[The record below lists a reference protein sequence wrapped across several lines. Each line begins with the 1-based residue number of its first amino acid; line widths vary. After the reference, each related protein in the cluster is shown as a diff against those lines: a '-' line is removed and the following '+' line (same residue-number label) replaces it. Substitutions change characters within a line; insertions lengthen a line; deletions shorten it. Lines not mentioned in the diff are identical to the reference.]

1 MKSFRMKLK
10 SCLTK
15 SDGSSKPRSWFFG
28 AFKGGFMKFKDRV
41 LIGIGI
47 GIGSAFLFTV
57 AAYALFNYSNPV
69 EAKALDSS
77 KSKAFVDRHFTEWE
91 ELALLGAEVSGSK
104 GQALNENKV
113 VLSVK
118 RYIDGFLDNGVLQSK
133 GLDNVPQI
141 VQEEILK
148 GIKDIKENRLF
159 RGEERVTHQKLN
171 KILNSYDFGS
181 RLIMSSSVES
191 GVHKLRLTLH
201 EIAKLDL
208 LEVDHKTRQVLLYL
222 VGDIGIRLWMEEI
235 DSMGIVTFVYLIT
248 EYPETELA
256 RMAWVRLN
264 SHIHFGYTGSS
275 GDHTPVAWLNFLSE
289 LRDHVLDSSQ
299 KMYSMAY

>member
-1 MKSFRMKLK
+1 
-10 SCLTK
+10 
-15 SDGSSKPRSWFFG
+15 
-28 AFKGGFMKFKDRV
+28 MKFKDRV